1 MDTRASPTRRIPCGG
16 RIANI
21 SSPEPPHRNHRVQLG
36 HYRQLLAH
44 PRHRL
49 GIHSRLPVRRQA
61 RASARRRQ
69 RAHAPH
75 PLRMRHSRTT
85 HHGGLRHPCVAKP
98 SPERRDEVTA
108 VLLRVPQCT
117 PPIALQ
123 SATAHANATLESANA
138 IAQYAVRFQCRS
150 SRFTGQSPLPMRQS
164 ILQIPFPSVRSTRLV
179 RLRSSAS

>member
-1 MDTRASPTRRIPCGG
+1 MTLMLNPPFV
-16 RIANI
+16 
-21 SSPEPPHRNHRVQLG
+21 SSVNPPHRDRRVQLG
-36 HYRQLLAH
+36 HHRQLLAH

-49 GIHSRLPVRRQA
+49 GIHPRLPVRRQA